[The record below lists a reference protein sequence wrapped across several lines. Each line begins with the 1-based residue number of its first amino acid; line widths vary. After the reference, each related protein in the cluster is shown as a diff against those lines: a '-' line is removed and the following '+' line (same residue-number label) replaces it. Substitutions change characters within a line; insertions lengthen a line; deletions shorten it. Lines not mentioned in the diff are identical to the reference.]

1 MDGDRI
7 DALKQAMTGLT
18 GLDTSLT
25 GTFAQFRNREDVTII
40 TFSNRV
46 HDVRNFTIEG
56 TDPNSPDR
64 LAIRDYV
71 NGLEADGN
79 TAIYS
84 AMARAYQEALASMA
98 SDPNRLTSIVL
109 MTDGENNAGM
119 SPRAFIAFLN
129 ALPAQALTVRTFPVL
144 FGEADPA
151 ALHQIAE
158 ETGGKVFD
166 SRSSSLSE
174 VFKEIR
180 GYQ

>member
-1 MDGDRI
+1 M
-7 DALKQAMTGLT
+7 
-18 GLDTSLT
+18 
-25 GTFAQFRNREDVTII
+25 
-40 TFSNRV
+40 
-46 HDVRNFTIEG
+46 
-56 TDPNSPDR
+56 
-64 LAIRDYV
+64 AIRDFV
-71 NGLEADGN
+71 NGLQADGN

-98 SDPNRLTSIVL
+98 SDPNRLSSIVL

-119 SPRAFIAFLN
+119 SPRAFISFLN
-129 ALPAQALTVRTFPVL
+129 ALPAQARTVRAFPVL

-166 SRSSSLSE
+166 SRSASLSE